1 MGIEE
6 VDHRIPTETLAVL
19 RGILVKSLSRE
30 NLSETDLKRE
40 YIFNNNN
47 STQGYYYNND
57 YHYHHRKKNRIT
69 RDSSKSNVI
78 TVIQKE
84 RKQYQ
89 QQQQQREKHVPKQN
103 NGKRYCFVRFY
114 GNIFGDLMCV

>member
-6 VDHRIPTETLAVL
+6 VDHRIPSETLAVL

-40 YIFNNNN
+40 LILNNNN
-47 STQGYYYNND
+47 QQYYYFNNF
-57 YHYHHRKKNRIT
+57 HRKKNRIT

-78 TVIQKE
+78 NVQKQHQS
-84 RKQYQ
+84 RMQ
-89 QQQQQREKHVPKQN
+89 HIPKQIS
-103 NGKRYCFVRFY
+103 GKLFRCKSNYLVAIAFKH
-114 GNIFGDLMCV
+114 